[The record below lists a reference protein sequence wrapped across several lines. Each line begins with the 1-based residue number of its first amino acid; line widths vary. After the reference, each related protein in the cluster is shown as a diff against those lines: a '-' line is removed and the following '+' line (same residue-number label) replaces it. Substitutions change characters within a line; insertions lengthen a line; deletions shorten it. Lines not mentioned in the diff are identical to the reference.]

1 MSSKKERKLSG
12 SLKGMTADIEK
23 AEKLDIAAIE
33 GNVRARASIIRFETA
48 RDAYAVDVKRIR
60 QINADKLVAMLKRRD
75 AAK

>member
-1 MSSKKERKLSG
+1 
-12 SLKGMTADIEK
+12 MTADIEK